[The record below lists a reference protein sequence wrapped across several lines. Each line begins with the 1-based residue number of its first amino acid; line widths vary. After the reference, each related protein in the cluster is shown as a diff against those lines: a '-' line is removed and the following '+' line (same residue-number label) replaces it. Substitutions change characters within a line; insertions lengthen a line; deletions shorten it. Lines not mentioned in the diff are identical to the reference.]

1 MIALAIVCA
10 TIAVVLMILPREWL
24 HYIMFGGA
32 MVFLGLFMVL
42 NILLLF
48 AKDRKRRKRG
58 KTSD

>member
-10 TIAVVLMILPREWL
+10 TIAVILPREWL

>member
-10 TIAVVLMILPREWL
+10 TIEVVLMPREWL
-24 HYIMFGGA
+24 HYIMFGGV

-42 NILLLF
+42 NISLLF
-48 AKDRKRRKRG
+48 MRGKKRRKRG